1 MAKRYM
7 RIGDEN
13 AAAEGADGPA
23 EEEAPKADIA
33 YHAERI
39 GAELTRTL
47 RRFGTASRD
56 AHDDAAVPEDDQA
69 PRALVFAPK
78 QAAARIFAA
87 AIPADDGAAFSSS
100 LPFVLSLIH
109 I

>member
-13 AAAEGADGPA
+13 AAAEGVDGPA

-47 RRFGTASRD
+47 RRF
-56 AHDDAAVPEDDQA
+56 
-69 PRALVFAPK
+69 
-78 QAAARIFAA
+78 
-87 AIPADDGAAFSSS
+87 
-100 LPFVLSLIH
+100 
-109 I
+109 